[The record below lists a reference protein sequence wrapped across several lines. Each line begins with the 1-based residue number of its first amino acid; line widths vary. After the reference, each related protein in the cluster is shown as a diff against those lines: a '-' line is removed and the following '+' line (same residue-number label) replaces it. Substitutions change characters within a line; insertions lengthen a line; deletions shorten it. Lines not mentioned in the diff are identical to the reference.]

1 MSTHMHPRI
10 KTFGAITILLAGCG
24 GAEPTNQWQAA
35 LDVAGGPLRFDLEF
49 DLNEGTGRVCS
60 GSSCQGLSSVTQ
72 VGDSV
77 ILEIGDYAATIA
89 ALPRGDSLVGEYRNV
104 GNRGPRVIP
113 FGARHGAWPA
123 ETNVP
128 ESLAGQWNATY
139 FREDGRTSPRMF
151 FFEETERGLE
161 GTVVSNTGDYGR
173 FWGRADADSFS
184 MAHFDGS
191 FVYMLTGT
199 LRGDTLEGLF
209 HAGARTQ
216 SRWKAVRATEGGEPH
231 LRDRMELTRV
241 VAPEPFYF
249 SFPDLD
255 GRLVTSEDER
265 FRGKVVL
272 VDIFGSWCPTCH
284 DAAPSMVQF
293 YEDYHDRGLEV
304 VGLAYEVT
312 GDSAID
318 NAQVRRYRDKFG
330 IDFPLLLG
338 GINITSA
345 TAATLPQLEGFTA
358 YPTTI
363 FIGRDGLV
371 RKIHAGFMGPATG
384 AQHEHLLQEFAA
396 IIEELLAEPA

>member
-1 MSTHMHPRI
+1 MDSRI
-10 KTFGAITILLAGCG
+10 KTLCATTMLLAGCG
-24 GAEPTNQWQAA
+24 ATAPSDQWQAA
-35 LDVAGGPLRFDLEF
+35 LELAGGPLRFGLEF
-49 DLNEGTGRVCS
+49 DLASGTGRMCS

-77 ILEIGDYAATIA
+77 ILEIGDYAATIV

-113 FGARHGAWPA
+113 FVARRGAWPA
-123 ETNVP
+123 ETDVP
-128 ESLAGQWNATY
+128 ASLAGDWNATY
-139 FREDGRTSPRMF
+139 FREDGRTSPRVF
-151 FFEETERGLE
+151 SFEATEQGLE
-161 GTVVSNTGDYGR
+161 GTVISNTGDYGR

-216 SRWKAVRATEGGEPH
+216 SRWKAVRVTEGSASH

-241 VAPEPFYF
+241 VAPEPFHF

-255 GRLVTSEDER
+255 GHMVTSEDER

-272 VDIFGSWCPTCH
+272 VDIFGTWCPTCH
-284 DAAPSMVQF
+284 DAAPSIVQF
-293 YEDYHDRGLEV
+293 YRDYHDRGLEV

-330 IDFPLLLG
+330 IEFPLLLG

-363 FIGRDGLV
+363 FIGRDGMV

-384 AQHEHLLQEFAA
+384 AQHDHLLQEFAA
-396 IIEELLAEPA
+396 IIEELLEEPA

>member
-1 MSTHMHPRI
+1 MKSGMI
-10 KTFGAITILLAGCG
+10 WLGSITLLVAGCG
-24 GAEPTNQWQAA
+24 GGMEHTNQWSAA
-35 LDVAGGPLRFDLEF
+35 LDVAGGPLRFALEF
-49 DLNEGTGRVCS
+49 DLADGSGRVCS
-60 GSSCQGLSSVTQ
+60 GSMCQGLSSVAQ
-72 VGDSV
+72 VGDSI

-89 ALPRGDSLVGEYRNV
+89 ARLGGDSLIGEYRNV

-113 FGARHGAWPA
+113 FRARRGAWPA
-123 ETNVP
+123 ETEVP
-128 ESLAGQWNATY
+128 ASLAGKWNATY
-139 FREDGRTSPRMF
+139 FREDGGTSPRVF
-151 FFEETERGLE
+151 YFEETERGLE
-161 GTVVSNTGDYGR
+161 GTIVSNTGDYGR
-173 FWGRADADSFS
+173 FWGRAEADSFS

-199 LRGDTLEGLF
+199 IRGDTLEGLF
-209 HAGARTQ
+209 HAGARSQ

-241 VAPEPFYF
+241 VAPEPFHF

-255 GRLVTSEDER
+255 GRIVTSEDER
-265 FRGKVVL
+265 FQGQVVL
-272 VDIFGSWCPTCH
+272 IDIFGSWCPTCH

-293 YEDYHDRGLEV
+293 YQDYHDRGLEV
-304 VGLAYEVT
+304 VGLAYEVS

-330 IDFPLLLG
+330 IEFPLLLA
-338 GINITSA
+338 GINVTSA

-384 AQHEHLLQEFAA
+384 AQHDHLIREFAA
-396 IIEELLAEPA
+396 LIEELLQEPA